1 VDNQAR
7 FASSADV
14 DSSGIGAAMA
24 TVRMWDAVPA
34 ARTPSSL
41 ASPRA
46 FMPPTQIVFIEA
58 NVPDAQDLLLFGVQP
73 GVEAGLDLA
82 QDGVQQIATH
92 LASHD
97 IQSLA
102 GIDTWADGAI
112 PPGTAMLRSAT
123 LADYQPSR
131 AQVGVVLTTGAAIQA
146 GGCHVG
152 QDAAGVAFLDLLSQ
166 ATGGASIAAASHI
179 VGDAADGSSFNLNV
193 NVGASDPLNALQGGL
208 ALSVTCA
215 RLYAVMFDADSASN
229 TRLEQVAANS
239 TSFVAGGSID
249 LADAASNNDGVP
261 PAIGATNDVTITA
274 SGTISISA
282 GSISAGDVAT
292 CTVCGCPSQGT
303 GTGAN
308 TPDITPPGP
317 TLVAGAGVSGAPIA
331 FDACRTIAEA
341 VSAKPNDT
349 TVDMVRYR
357 PAARTAISRATI
369 TGVAAAAKQPMP
381 KAAAGDI
388 RDPAVDTVSRCPAER
403 LAAVGF
409 PGRRPMQNGARRQPA
424 LDNGSPA
431 FGAAHAARVH
441 RRVAFDQRYHNA
453 NNKFGNVGQ

>member
-1 VDNQAR
+1 MDNQAR
-7 FASSADV
+7 FGSSADL
-14 DSSGIGAAMA
+14 DSFGIGAAMA

-34 ARTPSSL
+34 ARTPSRL

-58 NVPDAQDLLLFGVQP
+58 NVRDAQDLLLFGVQP

-102 GIDTWADGAI
+102 GIDTGADGAI
-112 PPGTAMLRSAT
+112 PPGTAMLRRAT
-123 LADYQPSR
+123 LADYQSSL
-131 AQVGVVLTTGAAIQA
+131 AQIGVELTTGAAIQS
-146 GGCHVG
+146 GGCNVG

-208 ALSVTCA
+208 ALSVTYA

-261 PAIGATNDVTITA
+261 PAIGATTDVTITA

-282 GSISAGDVAT
+282 GDVAT
-292 CTVCGCPSQGT
+292 CTVYGCPSLGAR
-303 GTGAN
+303 TGAN

-317 TLVAGAGVSGAPIA
+317 TLVAGTAVSGAPIA

-341 VSAKPNDT
+341 VSANAA
-349 TVDMVRYR
+349 VRGGSAGSTSTW
-357 PAARTAISRATI
+357 AARA
-369 TGVAAAAKQPMP
+369 VLY
-381 KAAAGDI
+381 AGST
-388 RDPAVDTVSRCPAER
+388 P
-403 LAAVGF
+403 
-409 PGRRPMQNGARRQPA
+409 
-424 LDNGSPA
+424 
-431 FGAAHAARVH
+431 
-441 RRVAFDQRYHNA
+441 
-453 NNKFGNVGQ
+453 